1 MKTRFFGMV
10 FAAAL
15 SATPM
20 TSHAQITWFI
30 AGLIDG
36 TAQSIYRGAKQANA
50 STDTI
55 NDLKA
60 RQSELTMTPEERQ
73 ARDDAMKQT
82 FDQLSAHL
90 PESEREAE
98 KDRLLERY
106 MALAPQHPSVTE
118 RLDILRDEAAAQ
130 KVPKTIQ

>member
-1 MKTRFFGMV
+1 MKKILKL
-10 FAAAL
+10 AL
-15 SATPM
+15 VAGVLAVAPMSAYAVLD
-20 TSHAQITWFI
+20 SF
-30 AGLIDG
+30 
-36 TAQSIYRGAKQANA
+36 TAVLLGNLLLREGRAVSDSVSMK
-50 STDTI
+50 

-60 RQSELTMTPEERQ
+60 RQSELTMKPEERQ
-73 ARDDAMKQT
+73 ARDEAMKQT

-106 MALAPQHPSVTE
+106 MSLAPQHPSVTE

-130 KVPKTIQ
+130 KMTKTVQ